1 MILCPTY
8 STQSRLNT
16 KYKLSLDLKTLM
28 EVEHFT
34 DWAAEARE
42 DGFDDGFEE
51 GRAAGLAK
59 AVTGIMNK
67 FNCSAEEAMTIA
79 DVPEDLKTDVLKAVK
94 NLQTQN

>member
-1 MILCPTY
+1 M
-8 STQSRLNT
+8 SNSR
-16 KYKLSLDLKTLM
+16 YKISLDLKTLM

-42 DGFDDGFEE
+42 DGYEE